1 MTKKEIAL
9 SYLNKGLCVIPLYS
23 PEMLKQ
29 KPSRKMKEELQKKLT
44 ENKALENPL
53 TDEEVIQEYITIKCK
68 QPYIKWTEYQHRLP
82 TEEEVTNWFTS
93 NPLANIGIITGA
105 VSNLVVFDL
114 DSDAAV
120 HFAEEMG
127 GFQDTVKVKTGRGY
141 HIYMKHPGFY
151 VNNQVKQE
159 LKIDIRADG
168 GLVVAPPSLH
178 GSGHHYEWVEG
189 NSIFQIDPAECS
201 PWMIDYLKDIS
212 SSTPPSDLEKDLT
225 NILKI
230 EVKETEDSP
239 GIKSLEIKNQENK
252 RRDYLDILKN
262 GCVPGERNACAA
274 TLVGHWFKT
283 GMKEDEIWEYFQN
296 WNQGKNTPPI
306 GIDELKKIFD
316 SIKTTEQKNKKDEK
330 TINVNSF
337 LDDEERTIADFPKN
351 YVRIPF
357 GHSNLINLEN
367 NMNGGFYGGGFYL
380 FGGIPSSG
388 KTVLLNNIAD
398 NICLNDYP
406 VLFFCYDDDRTELRH
421 RTFARFSNQSIET
434 FNKRTANNLR
444 QIYQLPEIKKIMSL
458 KYVVQQMIHVEKW
471 CDLINQI
478 KQKHGKP
485 PVIFI
490 DYLRKLRTEKST
502 FDERLRIDDILSKL
516 TEIAKN
522 NNTPVITISE
532 LGRDSYKAGQRLSMA
547 SFKES
552 GTIEYD
558 ASWLGILG
566 AVDEDGKL
574 KENWD
579 TIIEQDGNIDLII
592 FKAKR
597 GTGSTGKVSLKVN
610 KETMTVCERI
620 TDATQDKPETNS
632 NKKKTKF

>member
-1 MTKKEIAL
+1 MFTEI
-9 SYLNKGLCVIPLYS
+9 NEIFK
-23 PEMLKQ
+23 PEEKTINDIEKVKDQ
-29 KPSRKMKEELQKKLT
+29 NIKT
-44 ENKALENPL
+44 NENK
-53 TDEEVIQEYITIKCK
+53 K
-68 QPYIKWTEYQHRLP
+68 
-82 TEEEVTNWFTS
+82 
-93 NPLANIGIITGA
+93 
-105 VSNLVVFDL
+105 
-114 DSDAAV
+114 
-120 HFAEEMG
+120 
-127 GFQDTVKVKTGRGY
+127 
-141 HIYMKHPGFY
+141 
-151 VNNQVKQE
+151 
-159 LKIDIRADG
+159 
-168 GLVVAPPSLH
+168 
-178 GSGHHYEWVEG
+178 
-189 NSIFQIDPAECS
+189 
-201 PWMIDYLKDIS
+201 
-212 SSTPPSDLEKDLT
+212 
-225 NILKI
+225 
-230 EVKETEDSP
+230 
-239 GIKSLEIKNQENK
+239 
-252 RRDYLDILKN
+252 RDYFDILKN

-620 TDATQDKPETNS
+620 TDSTQDKPETNS

>member
-1 MTKKEIAL
+1 MTKRETAL
-9 SYLNKGLCVIPLYS
+9 SYLEKGISVIPLKS
-23 PEMLKQ
+23 PVTVQKSSKFKQ
-29 KPSRKMKEELQKKLT
+29 KVQEEYQKNLSLPEPRTYEEIHKELFYRECKL
-44 ENKALENPL
+44 PL
-53 TDEEVIQEYITIKCK
+53 VPWKEYQTRLASVEEVNH
-68 QPYIKWTEYQHRLP
+68 WFN
-82 TEEEVTNWFTS
+82 TN
-93 NPLANIGIITGA
+93 PDANIGIVTGA

-114 DSDAAV
+114 DSDHAV
-120 HFAEEMG
+120 EYAEEQG
-127 GFQDTVKVKTGRGY
+127 GFPESVKVKTGKGY
-141 HIYMKHPGFY
+141 HVYVRHPGFEIRNS
-151 VNNQVKQE
+151 VNKN
-159 LKIDIRADG
+159 LDIDIRADG
-168 GLVVAPPSLH
+168 GYVAAPPSIH
-178 GSGHHYEWVEG
+178 GSGHQYQWVEG
-189 NSIFQIDPAECS
+189 FSISQIDLAPCS
-201 PWMIDYLKDIS
+201 PWMIDYLNDIANGKYLTEKEKGLVNEINEIFKPEGKTINDIEKVKDQ
-212 SSTPPSDLEKDLT
+212 
-225 NILKI
+225 
-230 EVKETEDSP
+230 EVKT
-239 GIKSLEIKNQENK
+239 NENK
-252 RRDYLDILKN
+252 KRDYLDILKN

-283 GMKEDEIWEYFQN
+283 GMGDEEIWEYFQN
-296 WNQGKNTPPI
+296 WNKGKNTPPI

-330 TINVNSF
+330 IINVNSF

-406 VLFFCYDDDRTELRH
+406 VLFFCYDDDKTELRH

-579 TIIEQDGNIDLII
+579 TIIEQDGNVDLII

-610 KETMTVCERI
+610 KETMTVCQRI
-620 TDATQDKPETNS
+620 TEPKP
-632 NKKKTKF
+632 KKKLTQFD

>member
-1 MTKKEIAL
+1 MTKVDIAL
-9 SYLNKGLCVIPLYS
+9 SYLAKGFSVIPLRS
-23 PEMLKQ
+23 PAMVLQSTSFKKKVQ
-29 KPSRKMKEELQKKLT
+29 KEYENNSKLPEPRPEKDIYKELFYRECKLPLVPWKKYQDTHPTKEEVNHWFNT
-44 ENKALENPL
+44 NP
-53 TDEEVIQEYITIKCK
+53 D
-68 QPYIKWTEYQHRLP
+68 
-82 TEEEVTNWFTS
+82 
-93 NPLANIGIITGA
+93 ANIGIVTGA

-114 DSDAAV
+114 DSSAAV
-120 HFAEEMG
+120 HFADEMG
-127 GFQDTVKVKTGRGY
+127 GFPDSVAVKTGKGH
-141 HIYMKHPGFY
+141 HIYAKYPGFEIRNS
-151 VNNQVKQE
+151 VNKK
-159 LKIDIRADG
+159 LDIDIRADG
-168 GLVVAPPSLH
+168 GYVAAPPSIH
-178 GSGHHYEWVEG
+178 GSGHQYDWIENH
-189 NSIFQIDPAECS
+189 SIFEIEPAECS
-201 PWMIDYLKDIS
+201 PWMIEYLKDIAS
-212 SSTPPSDLEKDLT
+212 SAPPPSELEKDLT

-230 EVKETEDSP
+230 EVKETEVTP
-239 GIKSLEIKNQENK
+239 ETKAPETKTNENK
-252 RRDYLDILKN
+252 RRDYFDILKN

-283 GMKEDEIWEYFQN
+283 GMKEEEIWEYFQN

-306 GIDELKKIFD
+306 GIDELKKIYD

-337 LDDEERTIADFPKN
+337 LDDEERTIADFQKN

-357 GHSNLINLEN
+357 GNSNLINLEN

-421 RTFARFSNQSIET
+421 RTFARFSKQSIET
-434 FNKRTANNLR
+434 FNKRTATNLR

-471 CDLINQI
+471 CDLINQV
-478 KQKHGKP
+478 KHKHGKP

-522 NNTPVITISE
+522 NNTPVIAISE

-579 TIIEQDGNIDLII
+579 TIIEQDGNVDLII

-610 KETMTVCERI
+610 KETMTVSDRPVEP
-620 TDATQDKPETNS
+620 KP
-632 NKKKTKF
+632 KKKLTQFD